1 MRESETGAGI
11 VAAGPIATVPIAAGS
26 IAAGSIAAGSI
37 AAERIAAGSM
47 IPGDATTRHAASAL
61 HLLAPKWRMALHR
74 MKQNKRGDFRRTF
87 VITLLALAFWVATF
101 SIALKLLQYFKGAED
116 IGALLAGKVLA
127 MILMAFGSILLL
139 SNVVAAL
146 SNFFLARDLD
156 QISAA
161 PVRSWSLYLARLSE
175 TALHSSWMVALL
187 LLPVLSAYGVAYH
200 ATLSFIPFAVAVMS
214 AYLLIPAA
222 LGASITLLLVNI
234 FPARR
239 TRDLLSVITA
249 LSVAGLVL
257 LFRAARPE
265 RLVKP
270 EGFKTFTDFIVAL
283 DTPSSPWLPSEWV
296 SAALMGWLDNGKG
309 WQPLLQLWIVAAVL
323 VLLGGWLHA
332 RFWTRGFSQAQEG
345 QQRRPNANR
354 ERPLLDRALCW
365 LSPVRRELVLKE
377 MRIFARDST
386 QWSQL
391 IMLGV
396 LLVVYVANVRY
407 LPLNGEGMT
416 TLLRNI
422 IPFLNLALAG
432 FVLASVAARFV
443 FPSVSLEGRSLWL
456 LRSSP
461 LSMHD
466 LLWAKF
472 WTGVVPLLLVA
483 MALVGATN
491 ALLHVQP
498 FVNVVSLAAIV
509 ALVFPLTALALA
521 FGTFYPRF
529 DSENAAQIPTSF
541 GGLLFM
547 MTAIVLIG
555 VVAYATGRPAA
566 RWVVAGHFGWA
577 RDPFEMIAPFVLA
590 AAVCG
595 TATVASMV
603 LARRRLMGIE
613 LG

>member
-1 MRESETGAGI
+1 MREATHDELHTSPAALVAGGQSASAD
-11 VAAGPIATVPIAAGS
+11 VLQP
-26 IAAGSIAAGSI
+26 
-37 AAERIAAGSM
+37 
-47 IPGDATTRHAASAL
+47 ASAL

-74 MKQNKRGDFRRTF
+74 MKQNKRGDLRRTF
-87 VITLLALAFWVATF
+87 VVTLLALGFWAASF
-101 SIALKLLQYFKGAED
+101 SIALKLLKYFKGAED
-116 IGALLAGKVLA
+116 IGAVLAGKVLA

-161 PVRSWSLYLARLSE
+161 PVPGRSLYLARLTE
-175 TALHSSWMVALL
+175 TAVHSSWMVALL
-187 LLPVLSAYGVAYH
+187 LLPLLSAYGVAYH
-200 ATLSFIPFAVAVMS
+200 GTVAFVPIALAALIP
-214 AYLLIPAA
+214 YLLIPAA
-222 LGASITLLLVNI
+222 FGVTITLVLVNI

-296 SAALMGWLDNGKG
+296 SEALMGWLDDGRV
-309 WQPLLQLWIVAAVL
+309 WQPLLQLWAVAAVL
-323 VLLGGWLHA
+323 IVVGAFLHA
-332 RFWTRGFSQAQEG
+332 RLWQRGFSQAQEG
-345 QQRRPNANR
+345 QQRRPSANR
-354 ERPLLDRALCW
+354 KRPVLDRALSW
-365 LSPVRRELVLKE
+365 MSPVRRELVLKE
-377 MRIFARDST
+377 LRVFARDST

-416 TLLRNI
+416 TLLRNL

-443 FPSVSLEGRSLWL
+443 FPSVSLEGRQLWL

-472 WTGVVPLLLVA
+472 WTGAVPLLLVA

-498 FVNVVSLAAIV
+498 FVNVVSLLAI
-509 ALVFPLTALALA
+509 AGLVFPLTALALA

-555 VVAYATGRPAA
+555 VIAYATGRPAA

-577 RDPFEMIAPFVLA
+577 RDPLQMTVPFILA
-590 AAVCG
+590 ALLCV
-595 TATVASMV
+595 TATVAPMM
-603 LARRRLMGIE
+603 LARRRLAGLE

>member
-1 MRESETGAGI
+1 MPEPTTGT
-11 VAAGPIATVPIAAGS
+11 ATARSAN
-26 IAAGSIAAGSI
+26 
-37 AAERIAAGSM
+37 
-47 IPGDATTRHAASAL
+47 AL
-61 HLLAPKWRMALHR
+61 HLLAPKWRMTMHR
-74 MKQNKRGDFRRTF
+74 MRQNKRGDFRRSF
-87 VITLLALAFWVATF
+87 AITLVAIAFWAASFSVAF
-101 SIALKLLQYFKGAED
+101 KLLRYFKSAED
-116 IGALLAGKVLA
+116 IGTVLATKVLA

-156 QISAA
+156 QIAAA
-161 PVRSWSLYLARLSE
+161 PVKRWSLYFARLAE
-175 TALHSSWMVALL
+175 TALHSSWMVGLL
-187 LLPVLSAYGVAYH
+187 LLPILSAYGAAYH
-200 ATLSFIPFAVAVMS
+200 AGFSFVPFAIAVMA

-222 LGASITLLLVNI
+222 LGASVTLLLVNI

-270 EGFKTFTDFIVAL
+270 EGFKNFTDFIAAL

-296 SAALMGWLDNGKG
+296 SEALMGWLDYGRI
-309 WQPLLQLWIVAAVL
+309 WQPLAQLWAVAAAL
-323 VLLGGWLHA
+323 VVLGGVLHA
-332 RFWTRGFSQAQEG
+332 KYWQRGFSQAQEG
-345 QQRRPNANR
+345 AQRAPTTNRKRPM
-354 ERPLLDRALCW
+354 LDRLLSW
-365 LSPVRRELVLKE
+365 LSPTRRELVLKE
-377 MRIFARDST
+377 MRVFARDST

-407 LPLNGEGMT
+407 LPLNGDGMT
-416 TLLRNI
+416 ALLRNV

-472 WTGVVPLLLVA
+472 WTGVVPLLVVA
-483 MALVGATN
+483 LALVGATN
-491 ALLHVQP
+491 ALLHVQN
-498 FVNVVSLAAIV
+498 FVNIVSLLAIV

-521 FGTFYPRF
+521 YGTYYPRF
-529 DSENAAQIPTSF
+529 DSENAAQIPTSY

-547 MTAIVLIG
+547 VTAIVLIG
-555 VVAYATGRPAA
+555 VVAYGTGRPAA
-566 RWVVAGHFGWA
+566 RFVVAEHFGRE
-577 RDPFEMIAPFVLA
+577 RDPMAMVLPFFL
-590 AAVCG
+590 
-595 TATVASMV
+595 TATVCLAATVGPMRM
-603 LARRRLMGIE
+603 ARRRLASIE

>member
-1 MRESETGAGI
+1 MRN
-11 VAAGPIATVPIAAGS
+11 
-26 IAAGSIAAGSI
+26 
-37 AAERIAAGSM
+37 
-47 IPGDATTRHAASAL
+47 ASAQPENIRGASPL
-61 HLLAPKWRMALHR
+61 HLLLPKWRMALHR
-74 MKQNKRGDFRRTF
+74 VKQNRRGDFRQTF
-87 VITLLALAFWVATF
+87 VVTLLGLAFWIASF
-101 SIALKLLQYFKGAED
+101 SIAFKMLQYFKNAED
-116 IGALLAGKVLA
+116 IGSMLAGKVLA

-139 SNVVAAL
+139 SNVVSAL
-146 SNFFLARDLD
+146 SNFYLARDLD
-156 QISAA
+156 QIAAA
-161 PVRSWSLYLARLSE
+161 PVQSWSLYLARLGE

-187 LLPVLSAYGVAYH
+187 LVPILSAYGVAYH
-200 ATLSFIPFAVAVMS
+200 GGALFAWFAVATMS

-222 LGASITLLLVNI
+222 LGGAVTLVLVNV

-265 RLVKP
+265 RLVRP
-270 EGFKTFTDFIVAL
+270 EGFKSFTDFIAAL
-283 DTPSSPWLPSEWV
+283 DTPSSSWLPSEWV
-296 SAALMGWLDNGKG
+296 SEALMGFLKTGHSWVPLGELWL
-309 WQPLLQLWIVAAVL
+309 AAIGL
-323 VLLGGWLHA
+323 TILGGMLHA
-332 RFWTRGFSQAQEG
+332 KFWTRGFSQAQEG
-345 QQRRPNANR
+345 AQRRTLR
-354 ERPLLDRALCW
+354 SHKRPMLDRALAW
-365 LSPVRRELVLKE
+365 LSPTRRELVLKE
-377 MRIFARDST
+377 LRVYSRDST

-396 LLVVYVANVRY
+396 LLVVYIANVRY
-407 LPLNGEGMT
+407 LPLKGDGMT
-416 TLLRNI
+416 ALLRNV

-461 LSMHD
+461 LAMHD

-472 WTGVVPLLLVA
+472 WVGATPLLLIA
-483 MALVGATN
+483 IAIVGATN
-491 ALLHVQP
+491 ALLEVQT
-498 FVNVVSLAAIV
+498 FVNIVSLLAIV

-555 VVAYATGRPAA
+555 VVAFATGRPAA
-566 RWVVAGHFGWA
+566 RWVVAGHFGWE
-577 RDPFEMIAPFVLA
+577 RDATTMVAPFALAVIVCVATTIAP
-590 AAVCG
+590 
-595 TATVASMV
+595 MMM
-603 LARRRLMGIE
+603 ARKRLSAIE